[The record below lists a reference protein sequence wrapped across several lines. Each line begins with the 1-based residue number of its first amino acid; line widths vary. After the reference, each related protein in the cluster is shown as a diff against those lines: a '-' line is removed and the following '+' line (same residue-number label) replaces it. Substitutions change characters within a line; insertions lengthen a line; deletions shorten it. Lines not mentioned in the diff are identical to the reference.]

1 MKNATAT
8 IKLTKKWINRDH
20 IHTFARLEIILITSF
35 KVHEYS
41 WALHFLLSPYY
52 EHGRW
57 DPSHRS
63 EGKMVRQSSPTVRF
77 WGKYISIHWHIY
89 QEKSQILTLFKSFQ
103 GICCLVLLVFS
114 SCLKFLPNFRDFF
127 WATIHM
133 LKSLVSVSGK
143 QKILPSLINKKASI
157 ADTYYV
163 RNTQWI
169 IIKLQTDNFQKTQYI
184 YIY

>member
-103 GICCLVLLVFS
+103 GISCLVLLVSFS
-114 SCLKFLPNFRDFF
+114 AGLILSQIFTKFSRHFLSNN
-127 WATIHM
+127 TYVE
-133 LKSLVSVSGK
+133 KSGLSLGK
-143 QKILPSLINKKASI
+143 TENLAQSHQQKSQYRRNLLCAKYPMDYNKI
-157 ADTYYV
+157 AN
-163 RNTQWI
+163 R
-169 IIKLQTDNFQKTQYI
+169 
-184 YIY
+184 